1 MAGKRVTKVE
11 VERRIAVVYDF
22 LVMGGDTP
30 RLVANI
36 SRLFGTSARET
47 ARYVAK
53 ALERLRSAQQE
64 KLGNKFG
71 EIAEAF
77 REVRRRAFEEGN
89 LNVALR
95 AADREAAMWGLY
107 APTSVS
113 VTWREE
119 VVMLLRQNL
128 ITAEEVQKELGD
140 DIAKELLIT
149 AGVSRHEPRR
159 LVDTLASANPASGGD
174 ETAGVARRSIAD
186 VFGRGAGS
194 GNQRGSGD
202 WEESGVS

>member
-64 KLGNKFG
+64 KLGN
-71 EIAEAF
+71 
-77 REVRRRAFEEGN
+77 
-89 LNVALR
+89 
-95 AADREAAMWGLY
+95 
-107 APTSVS
+107 
-113 VTWREE
+113 
-119 VVMLLRQNL
+119 
-128 ITAEEVQKELGD
+128 
-140 DIAKELLIT
+140 
-149 AGVSRHEPRR
+149 
-159 LVDTLASANPASGGD
+159 
-174 ETAGVARRSIAD
+174 
-186 VFGRGAGS
+186 
-194 GNQRGSGD
+194 
-202 WEESGVS
+202 